1 MVFQKTGFVEKTG
14 LIVIFNCHSLFLQI
28 TYNILMKN
36 RTYTIKSGDTLSEI
50 AQRYLGNANR
60 WQEITK
66 DTGEC
71 FSENEARSLQIGQI
85 VYLPSQ
91 YNNIQSDSGS
101 SNKNKQISN
110 NGLKFIADHEGM
122 ILHLYNDPANHATIG
137 VGHLVHHG
145 PINGSES
152 DEFKGGITKERAM
165 EILRSDVNTAESTVN
180 KLVKVPLNQN
190 QFDAL
195 VSFVFN
201 IGETQFAS
209 STLLSKLNQ
218 RDYDSVPSEL
228 NRWVHGSGKKLPGLI
243 NRRRDEGN
251 LFRRG
256 KKVASRK

>member
-1 MVFQKTGFVEKTG
+1 
-14 LIVIFNCHSLFLQI
+14 
-28 TYNILMKN
+28 MKN
-36 RTYTIKSGDTLSEI
+36 HTSYTIKSGDTLSEI
-50 AQRYLGNANR
+50 AQRYLGSANR

-66 DTGEC
+66 DSGEC
-71 FSENEARSLQIGQI
+71 FTENEARYLQIGQV
-85 VYLPSQ
+85 VYLPLDKS
-91 YNNIQSDSGS
+91 NIKGNSD
-101 SNKNKQISN
+101 NKKISD

-145 PINGSES
+145 PINGSEPE
-152 DEFKGGITKERAM
+152 EFKGGISKERAM
-165 EILRSDVNTAESTVN
+165 EILRSDVTTAENTVN

-218 RDYDSVPSEL
+218 RDYNSVPSQL

-243 NRRRDEGN
+243 NRRRDEGD
-251 LFRRG
+251 LFS
-256 KKVASRK
+256 K

>member
-1 MVFQKTGFVEKTG
+1 MNNLT
-14 LIVIFNCHSLFLQI
+14 S
-28 TYNILMKN
+28 
-36 RTYTIKSGDTLSEI
+36 YTIKSGDTLSEI
-50 AQRYLGNANR
+50 AQRYLGSANR

-71 FSENEARSLQIGQI
+71 FTENEARRLQIGQI
-85 VYLPSQ
+85 IYLPSETHIQ
-91 YNNIQSDSGS
+91 TSNTNNQKTSD
-101 SNKNKQISN
+101 
-110 NGLKFIADHEGM
+110 NGLKFIADHEGI

-145 PINGSES
+145 PVNGSEPK
-152 DEFKGGITKERAM
+152 EFRNGITKERAM
-165 EILRSDVNTAESTVN
+165 EILRSDVIQAEQTVN

-209 STLLSKLNQ
+209 STLLAKLNNQ
-218 RDYDSVPSEL
+218 NYQAVPSEL
-228 NRWVHGSGKKLPGLI
+228 NRWVHGNGKKLPGLI

-251 LFRRG
+251 LFQC
-256 KKVASRK
+256 KI

>member
-1 MVFQKTGFVEKTG
+1 
-14 LIVIFNCHSLFLQI
+14 
-28 TYNILMKN
+28 MKN
-36 RTYTIKSGDTLSEI
+36 HTSYTIKPGDTLSEI

-66 DTGEC
+66 DTGKC
-71 FSENEARSLQIGQI
+71 FTENEARRLQIGQV

-91 YNNIQSDSGS
+91 DNNIQSNS
-101 SNKNKQISN
+101 SNKNKNKKISN
-110 NGLKFIADHEGM
+110 NGLTFIADHEGM

-145 PINGSES
+145 PINGCESE
-152 DEFKGGITKERAM
+152 EFKRGITKERAM
-165 EILRSDVNTAESTVN
+165 EILRSDVTTAENMVN

-218 RDYDSVPSEL
+218 RDYNSVPSQL

-243 NRRRDEGN
+243 NRRRDEGD
-251 LFRRG
+251 LFS
-256 KKVASRK
+256 K

>member
-1 MVFQKTGFVEKTG
+1 M
-14 LIVIFNCHSLFLQI
+14 N
-28 TYNILMKN
+28 N
-36 RTYTIKSGDTLSEI
+36 RTSYTIKSGDTLSAI
-50 AQRYLGNANR
+50 AQHHLGNANR

-71 FSENEARSLQIGQI
+71 FTENEAKRLQIGQL
-85 VYLPSQ
+85 VYLPLKDT
-91 YNNIQSDSGS
+91 NIKANCD
-101 SNKNKQISN
+101 NKKISN

-145 PINGSES
+145 PICGSEPE
-152 DEFKGGITKERAM
+152 EFKCGITKERAM
-165 EILRSDVNTAESTVN
+165 EILRNDVIQAEQTVN

-209 STLLSKLNQ
+209 STLLTKLNNQ
-218 RDYDSVPSEL
+218 DYKAVPSEL
-228 NRWVHGSGKKLPGLI
+228 NRWVHGNGKKLPGLI
-243 NRRRDEGN
+243 NRRRDEGH
-251 LFRRG
+251 LFN
-256 KKVASRK
+256 K